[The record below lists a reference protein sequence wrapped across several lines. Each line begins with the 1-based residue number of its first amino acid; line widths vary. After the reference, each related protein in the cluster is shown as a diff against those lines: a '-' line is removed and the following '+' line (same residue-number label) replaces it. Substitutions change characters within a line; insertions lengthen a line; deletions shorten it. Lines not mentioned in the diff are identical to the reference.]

1 MKGKKQMSKT
11 ILITGAGSGL
21 GRGAAIGLAQ
31 KGHQVVATV
40 EISPQ
45 VTSLREEAASL
56 NLANLHV
63 EKLDLLD
70 PYDVAYA
77 QRWDID
83 VLVNN
88 AAIGET
94 GPVSEIP
101 IELMRHNFVVNLF
114 APLVLTQGF
123 VRKWVMAKRPGKVVW
138 MSSMGGLFTPPG
150 FGAYVA
156 TKHAMEAIAESMQ
169 HELRPFN
176 IKVQTINPG
185 AYLTGFNETMAENAF
200 RWLDDSKN
208 FTKRAELRATFDS
221 LLGTPEGRMDPDEM
235 IAKMV
240 EIIPEDTGN
249 FRNVWPPAVEEMLKE
264 HQEEAWDAKM

>member
-1 MKGKKQMSKT
+1 MKGKQQMAKT

-31 KGHQVVATV
+31 KGHEVVATV
-40 EISPQ
+40 EITPQ
-45 VTSLREEAASL
+45 VTSLREEAAAL
-56 NLANLHV
+56 NLTNLHV
-63 EKLDLLD
+63 QKLDLLD

-101 IELMRHNFVVNLF
+101 LKLVRHNFEVNLF
-114 APLVLTQGF
+114 APLILTQGF
-123 VRKWVMAKRPGKVVW
+123 VRKWVFGKKPGKVVW
-138 MSSMGGLFTPPG
+138 ISSMGGLFTPPG
-150 FGAYVA
+150 FGSYVA

-169 HELRPFN
+169 QELRPFN

-208 FTKRAELRATFDS
+208 FTKRAALRAVFDS
-221 LLGTPEGRMDPDEM
+221 LLGTPEGRMDPADM

-240 EIIPEDTGN
+240 EIIPEDTGK
-249 FRNVWPPAVEEMLKE
+249 FRNVWPPAVEKMLKE